1 MTDDLKSRLMARL
14 SRDLLIDLYDMAGAQ
29 ALKAFEGV
37 RDNFGLDEKR
47 ARELVGQARFRMIEK
62 GFVDVCLLHGGQ
74 SLPDGIIP
82 GKGVRAFQPF
92 MRFGDEEPSVV
103 LGIASMPMAKDLPN
117 KNQSR
122 GAGVLLNDFLTPRL
136 DLGDVTAKPGDIF
149 VLFLFARDRAHP
161 GMIEEV
167 AVGVID
173 AEYKAYLLYEPVDGF
188 LSGYGPM
195 PVPEPAPEDPG
206 AGGGAPLVR
215 LRPRRKT
222 FTPPEA
228 ANHNKK
234 EENGGGDGT

>member
-1 MTDDLKSRLMARL
+1 MADDLKSRLMANL
-14 SRDLLIDLYDMAGAQ
+14 PRDLLIDLYDMAGAL

-62 GFVDVCLLHGGQ
+62 GFVEVCQLHGGR
-74 SLPDGIIP
+74 SLPDGMIP

-92 MRFGDEEPSVV
+92 MRFGEDEPGVV

-122 GAGVLLNDFLTPRL
+122 AAGVLLNDLLTPRL

-149 VLFLFARDRAHP
+149 VLFLFARDRGQP
-161 GMIEEV
+161 GMIAEV

-173 AEYKAYLLYEPVDGF
+173 AEYKAYLFYEPVDGF
-188 LSGYGPM
+188 LAGYGPM
-195 PVPEPAPEDPG
+195 AAPDPAPENPGPG
-206 AGGGAPLVR
+206 AAPLVR
-215 LRPRRKT
+215 LRPRRKP
-222 FTPPEA
+222 FTPPEEVG
-228 ANHNKK
+228 HNNK
-234 EENGGGDGT
+234 EEKGGGDGA